1 MTPATK
7 KELWRLGIAS
17 YAAVASQARIPWYP
31 YDWLRYLAGEVLTE
45 ILKKNARVIINAP
58 PRHGKSE
65 FLSHWVPTWYL
76 DHNPASRVILTSYGG
91 DFASDF
97 GRKVRDEF
105 VMNPLCWTKL
115 RQDSK
120 AVSSWMTKK
129 EGGMFTTGVGG
140 PITGKGADLILIDDP
155 HKNWEE
161 AMSPVARN
169 RVIEWFNSTLY
180 TRLEPDASILVIQ
193 TRWHEDDLS
202 GYLLNHHRDNW
213 KLIRFPAL
221 AEEDDALGRAEG
233 DPLCP
238 ERYSK
243 QKLLQLQENLGS
255 YVFAGLYQQRPAPQG
270 GGMLK
275 KEWFR
280 YFRELPE
287 DPDEWIQTW
296 DLTFKATGTSYVS
309 GNVWCRKGANYYKV
323 DRIKEKLEFVDQV
336 RKISIMTKRWPQ
348 ASRIIIED
356 AADAQAVKSTLKD
369 KIPGI
374 VLVPAKG
381 SKEARLANVSGM
393 IESGNVY
400 LPEGA
405 PWLDDFL
412 YDATTF
418 PNATNDD
425 EVDTMTLAL
434 NHFQKN
440 KVNSLDIEL
449 PNSGFRENPWSSL
462 NATRH

>member
-17 YAAVASQARIPWYP
+17 YAAVSSKHRAPWFP

-45 ILKKNARVIINAP
+45 ILKKNARIIINAP

-65 FLSHWVPTWYL
+65 FCSFWLPVWFLDNNPTK
-76 DHNPASRVILTSYGG
+76 RIILATYG
-91 DFASDF
+91 SDLGCYY
-97 GRKVRDEF
+97 GRRVRDEF
-105 VMNPLCWTKL
+105 ENSDTVWTKL
-115 RQDSK
+115 KSDSR
-120 AVSSWMTKK
+120 AVAAWETTKG
-129 EGGMFTTGVGG
+129 GGMVSAGVSG
-140 PITGKGADLILIDDP
+140 PITGKGADLVLIDDP
-155 HKNWEE
+155 HKNLEE
-161 AMSPVARN
+161 ALSATKRKN
-169 RVIEWFNSTLY
+169 LIDWFNSTLY
-180 TRLEPDASILVIQ
+180 TRLEPGASIIVIQ
-193 TRWHEDDLS
+193 TRWHEEDLS
-202 GYLLNHHRDNW
+202 GYLLKEHSDNW
-213 KLIRFPAL
+213 KHIRFPAL
-221 AEEDDALGRAEG
+221 AEEDDVLGRLEG
-233 DPLCP
+233 EPLCP

-243 QKLLQLQENLGS
+243 EVLLNIKEHGS
-255 YVFAGLYQQRPAPQG
+255 YVFAGLYQQRPAPLE

-412 YDATTF
+412 YDAATF
-418 PNATNDD
+418 PNAANDD

-434 NHFQKN
+434 SYFQKN
-440 KVNSLDIEL
+440 KTNIFDIEL
-449 PNSGFRENPWSSL
+449 PNSGYRENPWSSL

>member
-17 YAAVASQARIPWYP
+17 YAAVASQGRTNWKP
-31 YDWLRYLAGEVLTE
+31 YLWLRYLARELLDA
-45 ILKKNARVIINAP
+45 IMQKNARIMVHAP

-65 FLSHWVPTWYL
+65 FCSIWLPIWYL
-76 DHNPASRVILTSYGG
+76 DNNPLGRVILTTYG
-91 DFASDF
+91 ASLAY
-97 GRKVRDEF
+97 RMSRRVRDELDT
-105 VMNPLCWTKL
+105 NPLSWTKL
-115 RQDSK
+115 KHDSK
-120 AVSSWMTKK
+120 AVDEWSTQA
-129 EGGMFTTGVGG
+129 GGGLIAAGVDG
-140 PITGKGADLILIDDP
+140 PITGKGGDLIIIDDP
-155 HKNWEE
+155 HKDEVEALSETYRQKVINWYKG
-161 AMSPVARN
+161 
-169 RVIEWFNSTLY
+169 TLY
-180 TRLEPDASILVIQ
+180 SRREPGASIIIIQ

-202 GYLLNHHRDNW
+202 GYLLRQQKEDPLADKW
-213 KLIRFPAL
+213 KVISFPAI
-221 AEEDDALGRAEG
+221 AEEEEDVLGRQEG
-233 DPLCP
+233 DALCP
-238 ERYSK
+238 ERWPEDALFQIK
-243 QKLLQLQENLGS
+243 HTLGS
-255 YVFAGLYQQRPAPQG
+255 YYFASQYQQRPVPLE

-323 DRIKEKLEFVDQV
+323 DRIKEKLEFVEQV

-412 YDATTF
+412 YDATT
-418 PNATNDD
+418 
-425 EVDTMTLAL
+425 
-434 NHFQKN
+434 
-440 KVNSLDIEL
+440 L
-449 PNSGFRENPWSSL
+449 PNSGYRENPWSSL

>member
-1 MTPATK
+1 MISTYGA
-7 KELWRLGIAS
+7 ELA
-17 YAAVASQARIPWYP
+17 
-31 YDWLRYLAGEVLTE
+31 YDF
-45 ILKKNARVIINAP
+45 
-58 PRHGKSE
+58 S
-65 FLSHWVPTWYL
+65 
-76 DHNPASRVILTSYGG
+76 
-91 DFASDF
+91 
-97 GRKVRDEF
+97 RKVRDEF
-105 VMNPLCWTKL
+105 LNNPLCWTKL
-115 RQDSK
+115 N
-120 AVSSWMTKK
+120 K
-129 EGGMFTTGVGG
+129 ESTSVARWHTVAGGGMIAGGVGG
-140 PITGKGADLILIDDP
+140 PITGRGADLAIIDDP
-155 HKNWEE
+155 HKDFDE
-161 AMSPVARN
+161 AQSEAYRK
-169 RVIEWFNSTLY
+169 RVIDWYAGTFY
-180 TRLEPDASILVIQ
+180 TRLEPNASVILIQ
-193 TRWHEDDLS
+193 TRWHEDDLT
-202 GYLLNHHRDNW
+202 GHLLKNEPGKW
-213 KLIRFPAL
+213 KVIRFPAL
-221 AEEDDALGRAEG
+221 AEEEDLLGRSEDDA
-233 DPLCP
+233 LCP
-238 ERYSK
+238 ERYPK
-243 QKLLQLQENLGS
+243 EVLQEINHVQGS
-255 YVFAGLYQQRPAPQG
+255 YKFAGQFQQRPAPLE
-270 GGMLK
+270 GGMVK

-323 DRIKEKLEFVDQV
+323 DRIKEKLEFVEQV

-400 LPEGA
+400 LPEEA

-440 KVNSLDIEL
+440 KTNIFDIEL
-449 PNSGFRENPWSSL
+449 PNSGYRENPWSSL